1 MELGNI
7 ITTIVGGFMFPFLI
21 SMMWGKLVEAFGPIG
36 GWMAAAFIVGT
47 MWALNH
53 GLGMVYQSGTAW
65 IDMAWAAATGLFF
78 ADVFAGKKINATTIL
93 AGIVGGII
101 GGFVLSSFL

>member
-1 MELGNI
+1 MKFVKSTVGFAIAGMFVMSIWGDWAGAYGN
-7 ITTIVGGFMFPFLI
+7 V
-21 SMMWGKLVEAFGPIG
+21 G

-78 ADVFAGKKINATTIL
+78 ADVFAGKKINGSTIL
-93 AGIVGGII
+93 AGILGGII

>member
-1 MELGNI
+1 MELTNI

-21 SMMWGKLVEAFGPIG
+21 SMMWGKLVEAFG
-36 GWMAAAFIVGT
+36 T
-47 MWALNH
+47 MWALNQ

-65 IDMAWAAATGLFF
+65 IDMAWAAGTGLFF
-78 ADVFAGKKINATTIL
+78 ADVFAGKKINASTIL

>member
-1 MELGNI
+1 MELGQI
-7 ITTIVGGFMFPFLI
+7 ISTIVGGFLFPFLI
-21 SMMWGKLVEAFGPIG
+21 STMWGRMVEAFGPIG
-36 GWMAAAFIVGT
+36 GWMAALFIVGT

-65 IDMAWAAATGLFF
+65 VDMAWAAGTGLFL
-78 ADVFAGKKINATTIL
+78 ADVFAGKKINGSTIL

-101 GGFVLSSFL
+101 GGFILSTFL